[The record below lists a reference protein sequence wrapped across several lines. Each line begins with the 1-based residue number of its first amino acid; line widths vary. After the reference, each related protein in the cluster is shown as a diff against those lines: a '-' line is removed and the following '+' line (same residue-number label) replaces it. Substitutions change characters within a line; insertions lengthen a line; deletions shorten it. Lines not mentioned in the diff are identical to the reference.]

1 MLTIDDVARHFALK
15 PDTVRRHVR
24 SGAIPAVRIHR
35 NYRVD
40 WPAVWACEAGP
51 FPRRGNLDRYKV
63 PLLTKR
69 DLAARL
75 RVSARTVER
84 WLDDGLPTRNVFGRV
99 RVNPHDAEDWLRARF
114 GAEVDVAAGDPA

>member
-15 PDTVRRHVR
+15 PDTIRRRIR
-24 SGAIPAVRIHR
+24 SGDLDAVRINR

-40 WPAVWACEAGP
+40 WSSVWACEEGP
-51 FPRRGNLDRYKV
+51 FPRGRGMERYKA
-63 PLLTKR
+63 PLMTKR
-69 DLAARL
+69 DLADRL

-84 WLDDGLPTRNVFGRV
+84 WLYDGLPTRNVFGRV

-114 GAEVDVAAGDPA
+114 GAEIDVAEGDPA